1 MYSDKSFYDLS
12 SILISTDEGISISK
26 LANLLLKSRRIV
38 YYNIEKINIELN
50 KNGINEIVNI
60 PKKGIILNTEQKNIL
75 RNILGELEYILDK
88 NERRLII
95 ALLITTYPKRQ
106 TLNDYISIFKTS
118 KNSILSDI
126 THIKEE
132 VKKFNNNLKIV
143 YDSTKGYV
151 LKGPEL
157 VQIQY
162 VYRIIKE
169 IISLKNY
176 KLTVFV
182 QKIFGNINKVFEDE
196 FMELLVEKM
205 ETLQIKLGKTM
216 SVKEINNFI
225 FACPYL
231 YIFSTKTKSKS
242 IEKSLNMLQDRLEYK
257 IISEIIVEFEKK
269 YNTRIKKKIK
279 LLFTLIL
286 LCTRKITDMHNFS
299 KDYIDKT
306 NKAKNLINNF
316 EKESNYIIENKDKA
330 VNELVTYL
338 KVKHFR
344 DMYNIVSVDLDY
356 EKIKKEYKDILEIL
370 RKILKKENLNFT
382 EYDEVNL
389 CLYFSLFIKNHV
401 CNILIISDEE
411 ELIKKNI
418 IKKLL
423 SNIANINIIDAI
435 EKNRFFKYKNEKID
449 LIISTEIDF
458 VSDIDTII
466 IDSFLSKLEINK
478 IFQKINN

>member
-1 MYSDKSFYDLS
+1 M
-12 SILISTDEGISISK
+12 
-26 LANLLLKSRRIV
+26 
-38 YYNIEKINIELN
+38 
-50 KNGINEIVNI
+50 
-60 PKKGIILNTEQKNIL
+60 
-75 RNILGELEYILDK
+75 
-88 NERRLII
+88 
-95 ALLITTYPKRQ
+95 
-106 TLNDYISIFKTS
+106 
-118 KNSILSDI
+118 
-126 THIKEE
+126 
-132 VKKFNNNLKIV
+132 
-143 YDSTKGYV
+143 
-151 LKGPEL
+151 
-157 VQIQY
+157 
-162 VYRIIKE
+162 YRIIKE

-306 NKAKNLINNF
+306 NIAKNLINNF